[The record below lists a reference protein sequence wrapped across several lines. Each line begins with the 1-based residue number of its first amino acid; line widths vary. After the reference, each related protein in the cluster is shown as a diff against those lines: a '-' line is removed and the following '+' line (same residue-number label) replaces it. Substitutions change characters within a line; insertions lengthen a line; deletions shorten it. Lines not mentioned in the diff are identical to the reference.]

1 MPVIVCQ
8 PPGDASLQGPRL
20 GFELSAS
27 WFDSTPGPERF
38 GGRVAKV
45 RVSNRPAQSRRP
57 EVQIQAHTRGDQPP
71 RYKLSS
77 CRDSRARVQR
87 SLLARLRFI
96 QNSSRIHRTID
107 RLMKTGSRATEL
119 RCDSSIE
126 LRRRWRK
133 LPWRREGISKKDPGC
148 EAGELDSHTR
158 WDVLVRILYTTSRY

>member
-45 RVSNRPAQSRRP
+45 RVSNRPNLVAQKYRSKHTP
-57 EVQIQAHTRGDQPP
+57 EATSPLGTSSLAAVIHALEFRDLSWLASDSFRIHPEFIA
-71 RYKLSS
+71 LSS
-77 CRDSRARVQR
+77 
-87 SLLARLRFI
+87 
-96 QNSSRIHRTID
+96 N

-119 RCDSSIE
+119 RRDSSIE

-148 EAGELDSHTR
+148 EAGELGSHTR